1 MTPWKRT
8 LWIVW
13 FAEFTSIVGFS
24 VILPILPLYIPQLGV
39 SDPRA
44 VTFWAGAVMSVQAV
58 AMAVMAPIWGAVADR
73 YGRKLM
79 VERAMFGGA
88 LVIGLMGFARTV
100 EQLILLRL
108 LQGVLTGTIAAANT
122 LVASIAP
129 RERSGYA
136 MGMLQMAIYLGASVG
151 PLIGGL
157 VTDAIGFRPAFWI
170 TSSLLAIG
178 GLLIALMVK
187 ENFVPEKRVGSAR
200 DNLALL
206 LTGAMLSAMGV
217 RLVVRIASQM
227 TNPILPLFVEALAP
241 AGRAATLSGL
251 VRGANAAT
259 GAVGALALGRAS
271 DRIGHRTILIGC
283 AAASALFYAG
293 QFFARNVL
301 LLTVWQAGSGLAM
314 GGMLAALMANLAR
327 LAPEGRHGA
336 VYGIDT
342 TTTSVANAIAPM
354 LGSGL
359 AMAWGLRAPFL
370 ASAVFFALAGVIVAR
385 LMGVSRPH
393 HE

>member
-44 VTFWAGAVMSVQAV
+44 VTFWSGAAMSAQAV

-100 EQLILLRL
+100 EQLILLRM

-122 LVASIAP
+122 LVASTVP

-136 MGMLQMAIYLGASVG
+136 MGLLQMAIYLGASVG
-151 PLIGGL
+151 PLIGGV
-157 VTDAIGFRPAFWI
+157 VTDTIGFRPAFWI
-170 TSSLLAIG
+170 TSALLTIG

-187 ENFVPEKRVGSAR
+187 ENFVPEKRTGSGQSSV
-200 DNLALL
+200 ALL
-206 LTGAMLSAMGV
+206 LTGAMLSAMSV
-217 RLVVRIASQM
+217 RLIVRIASQM
-227 TNPILPLFVEALAP
+227 TNPILPLFVETLAP
-241 AGRAATLSGL
+241 AGRVATLSGL

-259 GAVGALALGRAS
+259 GAIGALALGRAS
-271 DRIGHRTILIGC
+271 DRLGHRTILIAC
-283 AAASALFYAG
+283 AVASALLYAG
-293 QFFARNVL
+293 QFLAQDVL
-301 LLTVWQAGSGLAM
+301 VLTVLQAGSGLAM

-327 LAPEGRHGA
+327 LTPEGRHGA
-336 VYGIDT
+336 VYGFDT
-342 TTTSVANAIAPM
+342 TTTSIANAIAPM

-359 AMAWGLRAPFL
+359 AMGWGLRAPFL
-370 ASAVFFALAGVIVAR
+370 ASAAFFALGGVVIAR
-385 LMGVSRPH
+385 LMKT
-393 HE
+393 